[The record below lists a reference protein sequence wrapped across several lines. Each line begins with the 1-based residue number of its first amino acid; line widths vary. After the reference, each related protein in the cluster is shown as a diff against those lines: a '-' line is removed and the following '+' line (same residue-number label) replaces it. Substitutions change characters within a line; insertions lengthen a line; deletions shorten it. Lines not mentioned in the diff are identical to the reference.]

1 MAQIS
6 ISMAQIRDVLHPWL
20 QKIWEVLHP
29 WLHPTLQIHDSSSW
43 QAIPLQVGFRN
54 CRERE
59 KLQVILRPWSKNG
72 FRDRD
77 ARVAL
82 SDGIEEEDSRA
93 SSSYSSHEI
102 GEQENDRAME
112 GLHDSY

>member
-1 MAQIS
+1 
-6 ISMAQIRDVLHPWL
+6 MAQIRDVLHPWL
-20 QKIWEVLHP
+20 QQIWEVLHP

-72 FRDRD
+72 ALTETVKQSQEDTLF
-77 ARVAL
+77 ARVML
-82 SDGIEEEDSRA
+82 
-93 SSSYSSHEI
+93 
-102 GEQENDRAME
+102 
-112 GLHDSY
+112 L